1 MNYISLYIFS
11 TLVESVKNKLI
22 LFFIGKLFMR
32 TNSLIIRSDDI
43 NPYFE
48 KYFISKKFSL
58 KKRFQGINFVYFLPR
73 SIVLDFY

>member
-43 NPYFE
+43 NP
-48 KYFISKKFSL
+48 
-58 KKRFQGINFVYFLPR
+58 
-73 SIVLDFY
+73 